1 MDALDRLDWNLVP
14 ALNAL
19 LVERN
24 VSRAARR
31 LGVSQP
37 AASGALAR
45 LRRTFDDELL
55 IRGTDGYTL
64 TPLGQRLLPLTRH
77 AVAAAR
83 DVVGN
88 ARTFDAGASTREF
101 VIVST
106 EYGQMLI
113 GSALGAAVAEQAP
126 NARLLFRSPWTST
139 TPASQWLGTVDGWLA
154 PRDIFPDT
162 PSSGMLGDR
171 WVLVAAVDNHLVG
184 DHLSIDDLQRH
195 TWVVP
200 TVPRDRHPWT
210 RRLSAYGVELGTAVV
225 TQSFG
230 SVPYLVAGTPHLG
243 IVQERL
249 VSRVAGPLGLRIL
262 EAPWSM
268 GPLTL
273 TMWWHPDREHDPAH
287 LWLRDQVTDAMERVA
302 GGHAMPTSA
311 SIQAT
316 GRDVDGA
323 PDRTVGEEQN

>member
-55 IRGTDGYTL
+55 VRGRNDYTL
-64 TPLGQRLLPLTRH
+64 TPLAQRLLPLTQH

-83 DVVGN
+83 DVVGS
-88 ARTFDAGASTREF
+88 ARSFDPGASTREF
-101 VIVST
+101 VVVST
-106 EYGQMLI
+106 EYGQMLV
-113 GSALGAAVAEQAP
+113 GSALAATLAQHAP
-126 NARLLFRSPWTST
+126 QARLVFRSPWTGT
-139 TPASQWLGTVDGWLA
+139 TPAAHWLGTVDGWLA
-154 PRDIFPDT
+154 PRDIFPDM

-171 WVLVAAVDNHLVG
+171 WVLVVDADNHAVRE
-184 DHLSIDDLQRH
+184 DLSIDDVQGH

-200 TVPRDRHPWT
+200 TVPRDPHPWT
-210 RRLSAYGVELGTAVV
+210 RRLSAYGVELDTAVV

-230 SVPYLVAGTPHLG
+230 SVPYLVAGTTHLG

-249 VSRVAGPLGLRIL
+249 VETVAGPLGLRVL
-262 EAPWSM
+262 DLPWSM
-268 GPLTL
+268 RPLTL
-273 TMWWHPDREHDPAH
+273 TLWWHPDKEHDPAH
-287 LWLRDQVTDAMERVA
+287 AWLREQVTHCLARVA
-302 GGHAMPTSA
+302 R
-311 SIQAT
+311 
-316 GRDVDGA
+316 GRDA
-323 PDRTVGEEQN
+323 STVEGTQ